1 MCISGPERKR
11 GTKWAL
17 VGLQPNVREVPDQ
30 VQTAHRHLRGRDP
43 VRIRSPIP
51 NPTTAARGE
60 RRKGAERRRRGLWR
74 RRQGTW
80 RGGRR
85 RRNGCACSTAGR
97 SRTRST
103 GPSTATSSTR
113 TSVPPISPLRLP
125 LPLDLDLPPRSR
137 PDLTSCS
144 LSRAGVGSPGQ
155 VRGQPTRGK
164 ASSC

>member
-60 RRKGAERRRRGLWR
+60 RRKGAAARSM
-74 RRQGTW
+74 
-80 RGGRR
+80 
-85 RRNGCACSTAGR
+85 ASTAGYLAR
-97 SRTRST
+97 RAAQMERVRLLYRRALKDTLNWAVHRHLFYQDV
-103 GPSTATSSTR
+103 SS
-113 TSVPPISPLRLP
+113 PISPLRLP
-125 LPLDLDLPPRSR
+125 LDLGFPPRSR
-137 PDLTSCS
+137 ADLTSCF
-144 LSRAGVGSPGQ
+144 LSPAGVGSPGQ